1 MADATEEFDIVNLIP
16 HRRTMSLLSR
26 VVKID
31 ASSAVVEAVVSESNP
46 FIRDQ
51 VLHAWIGIE
60 YMAQAVAVWAGRQA
74 QLEGRGLDLGFLLG
88 TRRYEAY
95 CQHFKV
101 GSVLTIEACCEFR
114 GENGLGNFACRI
126 LENNQLTAAANI
138 NVFEPPDGVGYLGVS
153 RD

>member
-1 MADATEEFDIVNLIP
+1 MVDDLEEFDIVNLIP
-16 HRRTMSLLSR
+16 HRRTMSLLNR
-26 VVKID
+26 VLKID
-31 ASSAVVEAVVSESNP
+31 ETSAVVEALVSESNP
-46 FIRDQ
+46 FIRNQ
-51 VLHAWIGIE
+51 VLPVWIGIE

-74 QLEGRGLDLGFLLG
+74 QLEGRGFDLGLLLG

-101 GSVLTIEACCEFR
+101 GSVLTIEVNCEFR
-114 GENGLGNFACRI
+114 GENGLGNFVCRI
-126 LENNQLTAAANI
+126 SENNQLKATANI